1 MFDVHEWGL
10 VDVQSGTA
18 ASLVTGPPSGR
29 TNWNAP
35 RRKPVLYFHLADG
48 TNAVDA
54 TVTVTTPRLGF
65 VEVFPKGELSSDSR
79 TLTWRGLHVR
89 KEGCHVV
96 GAPRRDAPEC
106 RTTDGLCEAA
116 ELPTY
121 ETADASCI
129 DMAGA
134 SFNHLFYRANGS
146 PPELPFEVVAK
157 GSQLSITHVRARD
170 TVGPIFYVHNDGGS
184 VRISTIA
191 TPAIGGSVLADP
203 PKDTDV
209 ASAQGALDSAMK
221 EVGLTEAEVAAFDRA
236 WSNDLFGK
244 AGSREAPARR
254 GAPAPSDDLL
264 FVLPASLVSGASTVT
279 ITPPPRALRRF
290 MLVRLRV

>member
-1 MFDVHEWGL
+1 M
-10 VDVQSGTA
+10 A
-18 ASLVTGPPSGR
+18 GPPSGR

-54 TVTVTTPRLGF
+54 TVTVTTPLLGF
-65 VEVFPKGELSSDSR
+65 VEVFPKGDLSSDSR

-89 KEGCHVV
+89 KDGCHVV

-129 DMAGA
+129 DMAGS

-157 GSQLSITHVRARD
+157 GNQLSITHVRATD
-170 TVGPIFYVHNDGGS
+170 TIGPILYVHNAGGQ
-184 VRISTIA
+184 VTLSTIA
-191 TPAIGGSVLADP
+191 TPPIGRATLADP
-203 PKDTDV
+203 PKETDV
-209 ASAQGALDSAMK
+209 RSAQNALDSAMK
-221 EVGLTEAEVAAFDRA
+221 EVGLTEAEVGAFDRA
-236 WSNDLFGK
+236 WSNDLFGN
-244 AGSREAPARR
+244 ATTREMPARR
-254 GAPAPSDDLL
+254 AALAPSDVLL

-279 ITPPPRALRRF
+279 VTPAPRALRRF
-290 MLVRLRV
+290 MLVRLHV